1 MPTLDRLLADNL
13 SLAFA
18 LLAGVVVLLIV
29 AVLIQSAR
37 LRRAVRGYRD
47 LVRDDR
53 AGPSGSL
60 HELLAAHADQISK
73 AGTRMTEIE
82 ELHDILIRR
91 TEHSLQHIGIVRF
104 NPFDDT
110 GSDQSFVIALL
121 NANRDGVVVSSLHG
135 RDSTRVF
142 AKPISGGTS
151 IHQLSNEE
159 ADAIR
164 LALEGSPPS

>member
-18 LLAGVVVLLIV
+18 LLAGVVALLIV

-53 AGPSGSL
+53 AGPTGSL

-73 AGTRMTEIE
+73 AGARMTEIE

-121 NANRDGVVVSSLHG
+121 DANRDGVVVSSLHG
-135 RDSTRVF
+135 RGTTRVF
-142 AKPISGGTS
+142 AKPISAGSS

-164 LALEGSPPS
+164 LALEGASPS

>member
-1 MPTLDRLLADNL
+1 MPDLERLLADNL
-13 SLAFA
+13 TQA
-18 LLAGVVVLLIV
+18 LGLLMGLVAILILIVLLQ
-29 AVLIQSAR
+29 AAR

-53 AGPSGSL
+53 AGPTGSL
-60 HELLAAHADQISK
+60 HELLAAHADQITR

-82 ELHDILIRR
+82 ELQDILIRR
-91 TEHSLQHIGIVRF
+91 TEHGLQHVGIVRF

-121 NANRDGVVVSSLHG
+121 DANRDGVVISSLHG

-151 IHQLSNEE
+151 IHQLSSEE